1 MIPNIIG
8 LMIRPEA
15 QWQAIAEKGNFS
27 LLSAFLYT
35 AVFACVPAFAWYYGT
50 TVVGWTVGDGDT
62 TRLTTD
68 SAATIT
74 ILFYFVMV
82 ASVYAIGYMMHWMSE
97 TYSTGAANVSNLAKC
112 ISIASFTAT
121 PLFIVGAIG
130 FIPVLWVSLVLGV
143 VAACYAVYLLYIGIP
158 IVMGIPKERGFLYA
172 SAVIAFCLVL
182 ITVIMGG
189 SVIAWDMGAAPSFTD

>member
-1 MIPNIIG
+1 MIANIIG
-8 LMIRPEA
+8 LMIRPKS
-15 QWQAIAEKGNFS
+15 QWQVIAEKDEFS
-27 LLSAFLYT
+27 LFSACLYT
-35 AVFACVPAFAWYYGT
+35 AIFACLPAFAWYYGT

-62 TRLTTD
+62 TRLTSE

-74 ILFYFVMV
+74 VLFYLCMV
-82 ASVYAIGYMMHWMSE
+82 ASVCAIGYMMHWMSE
-97 TYSTGAANVSNLAKC
+97 TYSAGAANVSSVAKC

-143 VAACYAVYLLYIGIP
+143 LAACYAVYLLYLGIP
-158 IVMGIPKERGFLYA
+158 IVMGISKERGFLYA

-182 ITVIMGG
+182 IIVIMGG

>member
-1 MIPNIIG
+1 
-8 LMIRPEA
+8 
-15 QWQAIAEKGNFS
+15 
-27 LLSAFLYT
+27 
-35 AVFACVPAFAWYYGT
+35 
-50 TVVGWTVGDGDT
+50 
-62 TRLTTD
+62 
-68 SAATIT
+68 
-74 ILFYFVMV
+74 
-82 ASVYAIGYMMHWMSE
+82 
-97 TYSTGAANVSNLAKC
+97 
-112 ISIASFTAT
+112 FTAT